1 MLKAAGIQFI
11 TNRCTPVPNT
21 AQNVHIQMTN
31 ITNCYLSGSTYFLGG
46 WYNLM
51 SLSNYENLMQGMKAV
66 FQCTGS
72 QEGYPEVDK
81 SNIEKKKR

>member
-1 MLKAAGIQFI
+1 
-11 TNRCTPVPNT
+11 
-21 AQNVHIQMTN
+21 
-31 ITNCYLSGSTYFLGG
+31 
-46 WYNLM
+46 M